1 MKNFKKEGYSVSEAA
16 QILHCCVATIHNYID
31 NGILGASLSFRSKET
46 GKKRRIRVLKEHIAD
61 FMLAHRDRFTKEE
74 LDTWG
79 KFKKDDI
86 PASDSK
92 PFIDPTTGTC
102 FHSDSDG
109 VKTAVNRLEDLTGA
123 WASLFKPEVRA
134 FMGAGDAKDEEKEPD
149 IELDSIDSYSISID
163 GRIAVGNIS
172 HETTSKIIDALL
184 SDGQISYSEITIKKG
199 VAWVEHPKKR

>member
-31 NGILGASLSFRSKET
+31 NGMLGASLSFRSKET

-61 FMLAHRDRFTKEE
+61 FMLAHRDHFTKEE

-86 PASDSK
+86 SPSDSK
-92 PFIDPTTGTC
+92 TFIDPTTGEC

-134 FMGAGDAKDEEKEPD
+134 FMGAGDEEKEPD

-184 SDGQISYSEITIKKG
+184 SDSQISYSEITIKKG